1 MTKDKGSNMQAIP
14 ESQSKLMM
22 QIVIGKVLG
31 LLIGLSGFFMVPL
44 FLIDV
49 GPMFQYGI
57 LLWYITFGAI
67 IGLMAQVTY
76 HPLFKSPMPWWL
88 GAGLM
93 GAWLNFML
101 TFFAF
106 DIMETIML
114 QVFGQDGIIQ
124 SPFWFTA
131 EGLILGLLIGFGV
144 KYLADLVPLPT
155 VHLSE

>member
-1 MTKDKGSNMQAIP
+1 MEKIA

-22 QIVIGKVLG
+22 QIVVGKVLG
-31 LLIGLSGFFMVPL
+31 LCVGLTGFFMVPL
-44 FLIDV
+44 FLIDL
-49 GPMFQYGI
+49 GPLFQYGI

-76 HPLFKSPMPWWL
+76 HPFIKWPMPWWL

-93 GAWLNFML
+93 GAWLNFVL

-106 DIMETIML
+106 DIMQTIMVQL
-114 QVFGQDGIIQ
+114 FGAQGLLQ

-131 EGLILGLLIGFGV
+131 EGLIIGILIGFGV
-144 KYLADLVPLPT
+144 NRLAEFVPLPRFR
-155 VHLSE
+155 